1 VSLLEVKKLTL
12 RFRGLTAVNAVD
24 LSVEKGQIFAV
35 IGPNGAGKTS
45 LFNAIT
51 GIYEPTEGQVALAGQ
66 DLRKQP
72 TRGNYLRWALAGLSV
87 GLLLFFWVA
96 DVNQLWSAVVKANFR
111 SKKEGFQ
118 VGAAVSDLGAYIAG
132 RPRIEMRTGRY
143 YVVTSDGQ
151 SPFGSA
157 RTREEAQAKRQAIPE
172 MADLPA
178 DGSTIEEREGKFAIL
193 SADRARVLD
202 EAPSR
207 EVAMERLAAARVV
220 DSQASAALRKRLLAL
235 LLGIAIG
242 AAGAAAVF
250 RQTRRTPASVA
261 QRGIARTFQNIRLF
275 QDMTVVE
282 NVLVGMDR
290 HLVSPHKR
298 LSAHRLPDLAP
309 LGALVAVWL
318 LLWTAL
324 RFQLLGAGA
333 AGALLV
339 LLVLGSVGVLVMLWR
354 MGYFSRTGRE
364 VEAAGRAEALR
375 LLAFVGLERRANDL
389 AKNLPYG
396 DQRRLEIAR
405 ALATKPT
412 LLLLDEP
419 AAGMNPAETVSLMK
433 LIKDIRDTGVTV
445 LLIEHHMRVVMG
457 ISDRIAVLV
466 YGSKIAEG
474 TPEEIRANPK
484 VVEAYLGQEQLG

>member
-1 VSLLEVKKLTL
+1 MALLDVKTLTL

-51 GIYEPTEGQVALAGQ
+51 GIYEPTEGTVTLAGQ
-66 DLRKQP
+66 DLRRAP
-72 TRGNYLRWALAGLSV
+72 TRATYVRWALVGLSV
-87 GLLLFFWVA
+87 GLLLLLWVA

-111 SKKEGFQ
+111 NASEGFQ
-118 VGAAVSDLGAYIAG
+118 MGEAVSDLSAYLAG
-132 RPRIEMRTGRY
+132 HPRIEMRTGRF
-143 YVVTSDGQ
+143 YVVTSDGTT
-151 SPFGSA
+151 PFGSA
-157 RTREEAQAKRQAIPE
+157 KTRAEAVQKRKVIPQL
-172 MADLPA
+172 AALPL
-178 DGSTIEEREGKFAIL
+178 DGSTLQERGDKLAIL

-207 EVAMERLAAARVV
+207 EVAMERLAAARSV
-220 DSQASAALRKRLLAL
+220 DDAAHAAVRKRLLAL
-235 LLGIAIG
+235 LLGLVLG

-250 RQTRRTPASVA
+250 RQTRRTPSSVA
-261 QRGIARTFQNIRLF
+261 LRGIARTFQNIRLF
-275 QDMTVVE
+275 QDMTVLE

-290 HLVSPHKR
+290 HLAPTAPR
-298 LSAHRLPDLAP
+298 LSARRLTDLAP
-309 LGALVAVWL
+309 LLGLLGCWGLMWL
-318 LLWTAL
+318 AL
-324 RFQLLGAGA
+324 RFQVLGAGPT
-333 AGALLV
+333 GGLLV
-339 LLVLGSVGVLVMLWR
+339 LLIITSITYLVAIYRL
-354 MGYFSRTGRE
+354 GYFSRTAAE
-364 VEAAGRAEALR
+364 VEAEGERAATK
-375 LLAFVGLERRANDL
+375 LLAFVGLDARAADL

-405 ALATKPT
+405 ALATKPE

-433 LIKDIRDTGVTV
+433 LIKEIQGTGVTV

-474 TPEEIRANPK
+474 TPDEIRGDPK
-484 VVEAYLGQEQLG
+484 VIEAYLGQEQLG